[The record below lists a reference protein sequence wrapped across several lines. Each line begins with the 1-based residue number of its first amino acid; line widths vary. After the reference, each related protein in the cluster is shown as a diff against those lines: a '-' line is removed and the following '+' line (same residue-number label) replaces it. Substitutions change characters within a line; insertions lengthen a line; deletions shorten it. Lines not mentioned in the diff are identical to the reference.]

1 MTIDNIAVST
11 DCLTDADV
19 KRMVIT
25 TAALAV
31 DEDITSRHR
40 LWWYRVAQE
49 LRGVVRR
56 REGSLAA
63 LEADLMNDD
72 GPGAIVE
79 PGSDSVAQAQA
90 ELREA
95 LRRDVEGGS

>member
-1 MTIDNIAVST
+1 MTIDEITVAT
-11 DCLTDADV
+11 DCLSDADV

-25 TAALAV
+25 AAALAV

-40 LWWYRVAQE
+40 LFWYRMAQE

-56 REGSLAA
+56 REGSLSA

-79 PGSDSVAQAQA
+79 PGSDPVAQAQA

-95 LRRDVEGGS
+95 HRRDVEDGP